1 MQQKLYKYFSFLQP
15 NPQYTYSYQVS
26 ADDQQTYLAHEE
38 NRNGED
44 VTGKYSY
51 VDPLGSL
58 ITVTYTSGIMGYT
71 ENRDVKENFVAIRSQ
86 PSSSGFAS
94 SAISSS
100 GNEVFLIVL
109 TER

>member
-1 MQQKLYKYFSFLQP
+1 M
-15 NPQYTYSYQVS
+15 S

-71 ENRDVKENFVAIRSQ
+71 ENRDVQENFVAIRSQ
-86 PSSSGFAS
+86 PASSGFAS
-94 SAISSS
+94 SAVSSS
-100 GNEVFLIVL
+100 GKKVFLIVL
-109 TER
+109 TKR